1 VEGRFSKGRA
11 IRGHRQYPWGV
22 SKQVESTAIGRVI
35 SWTAIAATLAITP
48 WMTLDPI
55 NLPKLV
61 VIALGGFITL
71 AAILANRKTLF
82 TSGHKTIQILCGLFV
97 LDLIVVWLIAGTNP
111 LQEFFG
117 TYGRATGFVAYVS
130 LAALLLGAAVVA
142 STKFVNSFARAL
154 LIAGAL
160 SIAYGLLQ
168 AVGADPIEWVN
179 QYSPVIGFLGN
190 PNFESSF
197 VGFSGVLAFGFII
210 AQGLNAALR
219 SAYVAY
225 LVLAVFV
232 IIKTDSQQGLLVL
245 AGGIAIVSMIWISRS
260 KFKFVTKPALIL
272 SGIGAVFVALG
283 SLNSGPLASLLY
295 KASVTYRGDYWR
307 AGWKMTVEN
316 PIFGVGLDSY
326 GDWYRRTRTLEATV
340 RRGPEITA
348 NAAHNVLL
356 DFSSNG
362 GFPLVI
368 IYLVLMVLVVIS
380 ALRLLKRS
388 NGFDPAVAGL
398 IAVWIAYQA
407 QSIISLNQLGLA
419 VWGWIIS
426 GLIIGYEIN
435 TRTSEQ
441 PQEVKAPVGKGRTA
455 AKAISEKV
463 SAKTL
468 VAMVAGGAVGL
479 LVGLPPFLASTQY
492 KSALESSD
500 AAIIENA
507 AYLWPDEAIRYGQ
520 IALVLQANKLDAQAQ
535 AVIDKAL
542 VKFPNEFGLWSL
554 AAKLSTATPEQIAE
568 AKAQMKRLDPFN
580 PDLK

>member
-1 VEGRFSKGRA
+1 
-11 IRGHRQYPWGV
+11 V

-71 AAILANRKTLF
+71 AAILVNRKTLF

-97 LDLIVVWLIAGTNP
+97 LDLIIVLLIAGTNP

-435 TRTSEQ
+435 THTPEQ